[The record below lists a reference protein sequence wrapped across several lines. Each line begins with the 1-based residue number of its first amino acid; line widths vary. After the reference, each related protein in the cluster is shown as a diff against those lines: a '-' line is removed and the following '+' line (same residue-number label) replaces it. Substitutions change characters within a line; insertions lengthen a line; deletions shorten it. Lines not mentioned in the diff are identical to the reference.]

1 MFERMN
7 EHHLHCSKFRKRV
20 SSVETV
26 NIDVD
31 MNNLPEYVHDV
42 FLDAKESCCFDYELV
57 NIQHFKM
64 VDDNGKVD
72 TEFWDLAFYE
82 TSIRDWLYFVKITV
96 QPWNPTPVHKDYI
109 TVPMYTMEKILSKV
123 EEIRNGNL

>member
-1 MFERMN
+1 MKTM
-7 EHHLHCSKFRKRV
+7 
-20 SSVETV
+20 

-42 FLDAKESCCFDYELV
+42 FLDAKESCCFDYELE

-82 TSIRDWLYFVKITV
+82 KGIMDYLEFVNITV
-96 QPWNPTPVHKDYI
+96 QPWNPMPIYKSYT
-109 TVPMYTMEKILSKV
+109 TVPMRAMDKILSKV
-123 EEIRNGNL
+123 EEIRNGKHEHL

>member
-1 MFERMN
+1 
-7 EHHLHCSKFRKRV
+7 
-20 SSVETV
+20 
-26 NIDVD
+26 
-31 MNNLPEYVHDV
+31 
-42 FLDAKESCCFDYELV
+42 
-57 NIQHFKM
+57 M
-64 VDDNGKVD
+64 VDDNGEVD